1 MSEGTLADL
10 SWLVIDVLLPF
21 YLFYTTSQNASIEAL
36 GQAPVVLLAGVFIPF
51 RSLLVA
57 PLLYKPLRV
66 PETRRSVFSFC
77 ILLANTAFLGIPIC
91 EALFGSTGAFYAVIY
106 DFGLTVVGFSIGL
119 WLLSGGKFGDW
130 KSMIINPLVVSV
142 LLGLI
147 VSTTGIAFPAWLTK
161 PLSTVGQA
169 TLPIALLVAGAQIGN
184 LRFKKSEI
192 SRDMSAVIALRLV
205 IVPLVMLGFF
215 LISGS
220 LDLSKNVIVMEAAM
234 PVAVSTTIMAKRF
247 DADARFTASA
257 TLFSTV
263 LSMLSLP
270 LLAILVLSLQ

>member
-1 MSEGTLADL
+1 MFFIFALGFGAQRLRPMGEGTLADL

-36 GQAPVVLLAGVFIPF
+36 GQAPIVLLAGVFIPF
-51 RSLLVA
+51 LSLLIA

-66 PETRRSVFSFC
+66 PEKRQSVFSFC

-91 EALFGSTGAFYAVIY
+91 EALFGPTGAFYAVIY
-106 DFGLTVVGFSIGL
+106 DFGLTVVGFSLGL
-119 WLLSGGKFGDW
+119 WLLSGGKFADW
-130 KSMIINPLVVSV
+130 KSMLINPLVISV
-142 LLGLI
+142 LLGLV
-147 VSTTGIAFPAWLTK
+147 VSTTGISFPLWLTK

-184 LRFKKSEI
+184 LRFKTSEI
-192 SRDMSAVIALRLV
+192 NPDMGAVIALRLI

-220 LDLSKNVIVMEAAM
+220 LDLSKNVIV
-234 PVAVSTTIMAKRF
+234 
-247 DADARFTASA
+247 
-257 TLFSTV
+257 
-263 LSMLSLP
+263 
-270 LLAILVLSLQ
+270 

>member
-36 GQAPVVLLAGVFIPF
+36 GQAPIVLLAGVFIPF
-51 RSLLVA
+51 LSLLVA

-205 IVPLVMLGFF
+205 IVPLVMLD
-215 LISGS
+215 S
-220 LDLSKNVIVMEAAM
+220 DKKW
-234 PVAVSTTIMAKRF
+234 T
-247 DADARFTASA
+247 
-257 TLFSTV
+257 
-263 LSMLSLP
+263 LP
-270 LLAILVLSLQ
+270 LGTMQFQGQYGQDLAMIAAFVTLSAIPAVVFYFFAEKQIVSGLTAGALKG